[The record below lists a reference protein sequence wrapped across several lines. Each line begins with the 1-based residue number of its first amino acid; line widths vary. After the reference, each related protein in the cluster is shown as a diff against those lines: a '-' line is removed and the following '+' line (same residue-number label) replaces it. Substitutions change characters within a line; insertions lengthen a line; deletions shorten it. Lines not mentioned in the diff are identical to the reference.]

1 MFKIVKQMFNIV
13 KQMFK
18 IVKQMFKIVKQMFAQ
33 SKFSEALHQ
42 VKKQHFKE
50 QIWFWGP

>member
-1 MFKIVKQMFNIV
+1 
-13 KQMFK
+13 MFK

-50 QIWFWGP
+50 QFWFWAP